1 MSEINC
7 LVIFN
12 NSTQFELNMDS
23 QVTFGMV
30 NDQIRKNFNF
40 PDNVPLQFSY
50 LDNEEDTIRVSSE
63 VEFKEFLENASNL
76 DFITLLVS
84 SDSIS
89 EISPIP
95 LPEAIPVLSIVGE
108 KVPQKEPKQTEELKE
123 QPNFNIKY
131 QIPLIRNRRM
141 GTPINHPPINSNGVK
156 VQIARG
162 CRVICDNCKEEITN
176 LRYKC
181 LQCPDYDLC
190 EKCEDLKCKQEN
202 NQIHPDD
209 HIFAKIPQ
217 PVQRPIPN
225 FPHRRNFHRFSAP
238 RCPRIHSTLLN
249 NNNNNNEDKVDKPS
263 ENFEDKHNQR
273 HNEKRKEWSKR
284 FQQRGE
290 RIKELEDRVQVLEQE
305 ISQVLS
311 TLRSSSVNNNNNND
325 HRKNWAFQ
333 C

>member
-30 NDQIRKNFNF
+30 NDQIRKNFNL

-63 VEFKEFLENASNL
+63 VEFKEFLEYASNL

-108 KVPQKEPKQTEELKE
+108 KVPQEEPKQTEELKE

-249 NNNNNNEDKVDKPS
+249 NNNEDKVDKPS